1 MKRVFQYSVCSVV
14 LLSTVWGATI
24 RAEVFLPMET
34 TLVVGREWTA
44 VRALYRV
51 PLLIGK
57 QQVIL
62 DGIPADADLG
72 SMLIRDQRVSLL
84 IQRIEWTPC
93 TELVS
98 PLPKKVP
105 ASSILNRGP
114 THPAPAVPKR
124 VAVLLESP
132 VREERTL
139 EVMYLTR
146 GLNWS
151 AGYQLRARGDLR
163 RTEDERFSVDLAG
176 FVEIGNAS
184 GQPFTQ
190 ARLYVTGAEEPKC
203 SAVLNDPGFLALSES
218 PLADLWKENTSPAI
232 PESLYPI
239 QGIHDL
245 PADGR
250 ISIPILDVLRI
261 PAERHY
267 VMDSGVVPLAAKGA
281 GTPLHEVLYFAN
293 TRRNGLGRPLPAGP
307 VLVHR
312 AGALQY
318 RMTTARMSHA
328 GLNDTIRIDMGPD
341 AEVLGYRNRI
351 DRTEGALKTFV
362 ERYAIHL
369 VNNKEQNIQVVL
381 RESPQTVLEWTVRRS
396 GESYT
401 RRGSTLEMRTT
412 VQAHREKVVEY
423 TLQIKQPAF

>member
-1 MKRVFQYSVCSVV
+1 MKRTFQHSVCCVV
-14 LLSTVWGATI
+14 LLSACWGGPI
-24 RAEVFLPMET
+24 RAEALLPMES

-57 QQVIL
+57 QQLIL
-62 DGIPADADLG
+62 DGIPVDADLG
-72 SMLIRDQRVSLL
+72 SLLVRDQRVSLQ
-84 IQRIEWTPC
+84 IQRIEWTAYAESVPSL
-93 TELVS
+93 TE
-98 PLPKKVP
+98 KAP
-105 ASSILNRGP
+105 ASFILNREAVYP
-114 THPAPAVPKR
+114 MPAAPKR
-124 VAVLLESP
+124 VAILLESP
-132 VREERTL
+132 VRAERTL
-139 EVMYLTR
+139 EVIYLTR
-146 GLNWS
+146 GLTWS

-163 RTEDERFSVDLAG
+163 RTEDERFSVDLSG

-184 GQPFTQ
+184 GQPFAQ
-190 ARLYVTGAEEPKC
+190 ARLYVTGAEAPK
-203 SAVLNDPGFLALSES
+203 SNPVLNDPGFLALSDS
-218 PLADLWKENTSPAI
+218 PLADLWKENGLPEI

-250 ISIPILDVLRI
+250 LSIPILDVLRI

-267 VMDSGVVPLAAKGA
+267 VMDSSVVPLAAKGA
-281 GTPLHEVLYFAN
+281 GTPLHEVLYFGN
-293 TRRNGLGRPLPAGP
+293 TRRNGLGHPLPAGP

-328 GLNDTIRIDMGPD
+328 GLHDTVRIDMGPD
-341 AEVLGYRNRI
+341 AEVLGYRSRV

-369 VNNKEQNIQVVL
+369 VNNKEQNIQVII
-381 RESPQTVLEWTVRRS
+381 RESPQTVLEWSVSRS

-412 VQAHREKVVEY
+412 VAARREKVIEY
-423 TLQIKQPAF
+423 TLHIKQPAF